1 MADERPLRKI
11 AEAFKEL
18 EAAVNSPA
26 ADVEVAPFSHA
37 CSLVSPLFGC
47 LGIAF
52 KFAEIDYVAKVRN
65 FIVPFFFSCLVAEK
79 IAETCSNQSLKI
91 SASIGSVSGL

>member
-1 MADERPLRKI
+1 MADEKPLRKI

-18 EAAVNSPA
+18 ELAVNSQTA
-26 ADVEVAPFSHA
+26 EVEVAPFSQA

-52 KFAEIDYVAKVRN
+52 KFAEMDYVAKVRT
-65 FIVPFFFSCLVAEK
+65 FSHFPN
-79 IAETCSNQSLKI
+79 TNQNLK
-91 SASIGSVSGL
+91 